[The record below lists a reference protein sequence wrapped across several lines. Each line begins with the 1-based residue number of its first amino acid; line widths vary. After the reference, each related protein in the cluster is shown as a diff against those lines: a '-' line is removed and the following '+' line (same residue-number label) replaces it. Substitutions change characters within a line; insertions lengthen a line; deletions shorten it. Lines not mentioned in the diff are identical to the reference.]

1 MKHLLV
7 TNDFPPKVG
16 GIQNYLWELWRRLP
30 AEDVVVFTSK
40 HRDSAAF
47 DAEQPFQ
54 IIRHTKSVLL
64 PTPSVA
70 KRINELAKQVGAEFV
85 LLDPALPLGAV
96 AKHLD
101 LPYGIVVHGA
111 EFVLPSKVPLLRR
124 RLAKVMD
131 GASVVIAAG
140 TYVAD
145 SVRQLI
151 GNDVPVVNVPPGVD
165 CEIFV
170 PFSTD
175 QRNEWRR
182 QNGFDPNAPLIVGTS
197 RLVPRKGFDDLITAS
212 AQLARR
218 YPTLQ
223 VAIAGAG
230 RDLRRLQR
238 KARRQG
244 APVTFMGRIPQE
256 KLLGLMA
263 SADVFAMLCRSRWFG
278 LEQEGFGIVFLE
290 AAACGVPTIVGHSGG
305 SSEAVIDGE
314 TGIVVD
320 RNQQGVIAA
329 LDRYLSDENV
339 RSQHGRNG
347 RQWVTTSA
355 TYALRA
361 TELQAGLDAYG
372 KRT

>member
-64 PTPSVA
+64 PTTSVA
-70 KRINELAKQVGAEFV
+70 KRINELAKQVGAEFI

-101 LPYGIVVHGA
+101 FPYGIVVHGA

-218 YPTLQ
+218 YPTLK

-347 RQWVTTSA
+347 RQWVTTLA